1 MPQAE
6 RLPDKPETRRL
17 TRPGDAPVNI
27 LMKTCSKP
35 QRRSGSVLAANEA
48 DSPENVRM
56 IGAANDVLAIAPI
69 SEEVG
74 HADHWFQVSPFGRFP
89 HRVGMQVFD
98 RQAANSIVA
107 RFRSARDRLA
117 RLWRGL
123 PVFVGHPDMDPKTY
137 PDHRKYG
144 SIRELEV
151 RADGLWA
158 RPRWS
163 RAGREIVNDEH
174 YDFQSPLWNMEPV
187 PDEPGAFRP
196 VELISV
202 GLTNRPNIPG
212 KPVGANTN
220 TAAPDPMKNKLIAR
234 FGLKPLAGADEVT
247 DAQIEQTLDA
257 QRAAANERPAL
268 AQQLAAANE
277 ARAAERRA
285 RIAEKLALAA
295 NAGRIT
301 ASEQAGWQA
310 RFEQDFEGADA
321 ALARLV
327 PAMNTRATML
337 TAHLGGRN
345 GGAIALSRAARIQA
359 ANEAVDAYMKAAGTS
374 DYQAAFVHVQRT
386 KPELFQEMQ
395 QPEKPAA

>member
-1 MPQAE
+1 MN
-6 RLPDKPETRRL
+6 TR
-17 TRPGDAPVNI
+17 
-27 LMKTCSKP
+27 SKLSC
-35 QRRSGSVLAANEA
+35 RSGSIPAANEA
-48 DSPENVRM
+48 DSPESVRM
-56 IGAANDVLAIAPI
+56 VGAANDVLAIAPI

-89 HRVGMQVFD
+89 HRIGLQVFD

-107 RFRSARDRLA
+107 RFKSARDRLA

-123 PVFVGHPDMDPKTY
+123 PVFVGHPDLDPKTY

-144 SIRELEV
+144 SIQDLEV

-158 RPRWS
+158 RPKWS

-187 PDEPGAFRP
+187 PDEAGAFRP
-196 VELISV
+196 VELLSV

-212 KPVGANTN
+212 KPVGANITHP
-220 TAAPDPMKNKLIAR
+220 AAPDPMRNKLIAR

-247 DAQIEQTLDA
+247 DAQIEQALDA
-257 QRAAANERPAL
+257 QRTAANERPAL

-285 RIAEKLALAA
+285 RIAEKLTLAA
-295 NAGRIT
+295 SGGRIT
-301 ASEQAGWQA
+301 AAEQPGWQA
-310 RFEQDFEGADA
+310 RFEQDFDGADA

-345 GGAIALSRAARIQA
+345 GGATALSRATRIQA
-359 ANEAVDAYMKAAGTS
+359 ANEAVDAHMKATGTS

-386 KPELFQEMQ
+386 KPDLFKDMQ
-395 QPEKPAA
+395 LPEKPAA

>member
-1 MPQAE
+1 MNQP
-6 RLPDKPETRRL
+6 
-17 TRPGDAPVNI
+17 
-27 LMKTCSKP
+27 MKTRSNTHP
-35 QRRSGSVLAANEA
+35 QSGSILAANEA
-48 DSPENVRM
+48 ASPESVRM
-56 IGAANDVLAIAPI
+56 VGAANDVLAIAPI

-98 RQAANSIVA
+98 QQAANSIVKL
-107 RFRSARDRLA
+107 FKSTRDRLA

-123 PVFVGHPDMDPKTY
+123 PVYVGHPDMDPKTY

-144 SIRELEV
+144 SIQDLEV

-158 RPRWS
+158 RPKWS
-163 RAGREIVNDEH
+163 KAGREIVNDEH

-187 PDEPGAFRP
+187 PHEAGAYRP
-196 VELISV
+196 VELLSV

-212 KPVGANTN
+212 KPVGANT
-220 TAAPDPMKNKLIAR
+220 TAAPTDPMRNKLIAR

-247 DAQIEQTLDA
+247 DAQIEQALDA

-277 ARAAERRA
+277 ARAAERQA
-285 RIAEKLALAA
+285 RIAEKLTAA
-295 NAGRIT
+295 ARSGRIT
-301 ASEQAGWQA
+301 AADQAGWQA
-310 RFEQDFEGADA
+310 RFEKDFDGADA
-321 ALARLV
+321 ALSRLV

-345 GGAIALSRAARIQA
+345 NSEAAMARATRIQTV
-359 ANEAVDAYMKAAGTS
+359 NRTVDAHMKSTGS
-374 DYQAAFVHVQRT
+374 KDYQAAFVHIQRT
-386 KPELFQEMQ
+386 QPELFLDTPL
-395 QPEKPAA
+395 PEKPAV